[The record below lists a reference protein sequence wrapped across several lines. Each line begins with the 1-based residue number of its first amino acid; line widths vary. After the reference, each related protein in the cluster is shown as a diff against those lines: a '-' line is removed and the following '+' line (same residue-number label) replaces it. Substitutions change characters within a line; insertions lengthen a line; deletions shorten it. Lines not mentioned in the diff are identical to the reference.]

1 MRRELVKDSKFLSF
15 ILRHDPSAIGVE
27 LDDAGWIEVS
37 RLLGA
42 LQLHRPEITRER
54 LIEIVETNDKRR
66 FAFSKNRESI
76 RASQG
81 HSIGIDLGLPPTL
94 PPSLLYHG
102 TSKSNLKSIRNY
114 GILRGQR
121 HHVHL
126 SPDENT
132 ALRVGSRCG
141 KPVVLK
147 IEAEKMA
154 KSGFTFYVSE
164 NGVWLTEYVPPSFIM
179 VQNDRCE

>member
-1 MRRELVKDSKFLSF
+1 MRRELIKDSKFLSF

-37 RLLGA
+37 RLLCA
-42 LQLHRPEITRER
+42 LQLHRPQITRER
-54 LIEIVETNDKRR
+54 LIEIVETNDKKR
-66 FAFSKNRESI
+66 FAFSEDRESI

-81 HSIGIDLGLPPTL
+81 HSISIDLGLPPTL

-102 TSKSNLKSIRNY
+102 TSARNLKSIRNH
-114 GILRGQR
+114 GLLRGQR

-132 ALRVGSRCG
+132 AIRVGSRHG
-141 KPVVLK
+141 KPVVLR
-147 IEAEKMA
+147 IEAERMTQ
-154 KSGFTFYVSE
+154 SGFTFYVSE

-179 VQNDRCE
+179 VQNDQSE